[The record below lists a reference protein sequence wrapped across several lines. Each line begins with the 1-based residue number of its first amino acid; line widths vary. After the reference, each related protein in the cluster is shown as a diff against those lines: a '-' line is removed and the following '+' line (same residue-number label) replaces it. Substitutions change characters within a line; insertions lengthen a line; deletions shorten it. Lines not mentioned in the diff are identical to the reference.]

1 MAGAGP
7 RPAAIVMLDELRVGL
22 ISSSGDLSEQ
32 WLPAAIV
39 RLDELRV
46 WLIGSSGD
54 LSEPLHTLVLQSFAS
69 NTSELVPPATETAK
83 TGAVV
88 ATGGA
93 GGLRSPF
100 IAPDCWFFSSFK
112 ICSLASSW
120 EDVERPRF
128 CTSRRGGTR
137 GRSRDGGEIR
147 ADWGNGC
154 LMFLNI
160 FENVK
165 NVSFI

>member
-1 MAGAGP
+1 M
-7 RPAAIVMLDELRVGL
+7 GL
-22 ISSSGDLSEQ
+22 
-32 WLPAAIV
+32 W
-39 RLDELRV
+39 
-46 WLIGSSGD
+46 
-54 LSEPLHTLVLQSFAS
+54 
-69 NTSELVPPATETAK
+69 
-83 TGAVV
+83 
-88 ATGGA
+88 
-93 GGLRSPF
+93 SPF

-120 EDVERPRF
+120 EDGERPRF
-128 CTSRRGGTR
+128 CTSRRGGTC

-165 NVSFI
+165 KCYIYLKKTEYMVMRDNDAGVRDGQTWNVRMQMGEDVRDPGNR